1 VLVGSRTRRRNR
13 AGFITSCF
21 LLIAVGVFLPVGV
34 LAQQAATTN
43 AAPGDM
49 RDDHAKAHR
58 GQDRQAQDGHH
69 QDSKDSK
76 QPEADREER
85 DRRDGKQA
93 ERDRDRVERDR
104 RDGKQSEADRVERD
118 RRDGK
123 QAERDRDERKRRDAI
138 HEKVKN
144 LDAAVK
150 KTTRDQLMKEQR
162 RQEALRLTHD
172 RDDGRDGTRPDIAM
186 TKETAK
192 GDARP
197 DRPHHQGPPPIPASV
212 RAATMDAPRHPHGAQ
227 PPKPTVLG
235 GAAPYDPTKGAVID
249 GTAMHHKL

>member
-1 VLVGSRTRRRNR
+1 VLVGSPTRCRRKS
-13 AGFITSCF
+13 GLVTSC
-21 LLIAVGVFLPVGV
+21 LLIVASASFVPIHAF
-34 LAQQAATTN
+34 AQQAATTN
-43 AAPGDM
+43 AAPADT
-49 RDDHAKAHR
+49 RDDHAEGRHHDEEAR
-58 GQDRQAQDGHH
+58 DGHRH
-69 QDSKDSK
+69 DPKDSK
-76 QPEADREER
+76 QPEADRGER
-85 DRRDGKQA
+85 DRRDGKQPEA
-93 ERDRDRVERDR
+93 DRVERDR
-104 RDGKQSEADRVERD
+104 RDGKQPEADRVGRD

-162 RQEALRLTHD
+162 RREALRLTHD
-172 RDDGRDGTRPDIAM
+172 RDDGRDGMRPDIAM

-197 DRPHHQGPPPIPASV
+197 DRPRHQGPPPIPASV
-212 RAATMDAPRHPHGAQ
+212 RAATMDAPSHPHGAQ

-235 GAAPYDPTKGAVID
+235 GAAPYDPKKGAVID

>member
-1 VLVGSRTRRRNR
+1 MLVGSPTRRRNR

-76 QPEADREER
+76 QPEADRE
-85 DRRDGKQA
+85 
-93 ERDRDRVERDR
+93 
-104 RDGKQSEADRVERD
+104 ERD